1 MKPCCMER
9 LHRYYPQYIPTL
21 FPYSSPVLHPPNPS
35 SLLHPPTN
43 PSPLLH
49 PPPNPSPVLHPPT
62 NPSSRVSVA
71 SSQQSSASRRT
82 HYTHLSTLSSPSKP
96 ALIAPVS
103 SNERSSGK
111 QPKHTPTSHSS
122 PSIVLKPIT
131 VVASSASKH
140 SIISSEAD
148 TDNAPRRFSLP
159 VQSIDPTSRLAS
171 LSKGTIRTMET
182 VEEKTP
188 MSIKSVTPI
197 EVKEKKAQ
205 RHKYQ
210 ITPTHIAVDGKHSL
224 PPSPKKEPSVVSVK
238 EKRKGSVKPLKDEF
252 ISSVPIPQP
261 LFVPPR
267 GRGAQEER
275 KEGVVQV
282 EKEEKETERK
292 GKGKEEAR
300 ITESK
305 GITHSDKKAA
315 IPISK
320 QQEER
325 RRKKVELLD
334 PWHTPTTHEIIEHN
348 NALRRLRRKEDKS
361 SL

>member
-1 MKPCCMER
+1 MER

-21 FPYSSPVLHPPNPS
+21 FPYSSPVLHPP
-35 SLLHPPTN
+35 TN
-43 PSPLLH
+43 PSPFLH

-62 NPSSRVSVA
+62 NLSSRVSVA

-140 SIISSEAD
+140 SLFSSEAD

-188 MSIKSVTPI
+188 MSIMSVTPI

-267 GRGAQEER
+267 GRGVQEER

-282 EKEEKETERK
+282 EGKERGVQVEKKGKETEKEAERK
-292 GKGKEEAR
+292 
-300 ITESK
+300 TENK
-305 GITHSDKKAA
+305 GITHSGKKTA

-320 QQEER
+320 QQEAR

-348 NALRRLRRKEDKS
+348 NALRRLRRKEDES

>member
-82 HYTHLSTLSSPSKP
+82 HYTHLSTLSSPSKL

-188 MSIKSVTPI
+188 MSIMSVTPI
-197 EVKEKKAQ
+197 KVKEKKAQ

-210 ITPTHIAVDGKHSL
+210 ITPMHIAVDGKHSL

-282 EKEEKETERK
+282 EKEEKET
-292 GKGKEEAR
+292 G
-300 ITESK
+300 
-305 GITHSDKKAA
+305 
-315 IPISK
+315 
-320 QQEER
+320 
-325 RRKKVELLD
+325 
-334 PWHTPTTHEIIEHN
+334 
-348 NALRRLRRKEDKS
+348 
-361 SL
+361 

>member
-1 MKPCCMER
+1 MER

-21 FPYSSPVLHPPNPS
+21 FPYSSPVLHPP
-35 SLLHPPTN
+35 TN
-43 PSPLLH
+43 PA
-49 PPPNPSPVLHPPT
+49 
-62 NPSSRVSVA
+62 SRVSVA
-71 SSQQSSASRRT
+71 SSQQSSTSRRT
-82 HYTHLSTLSSPSKP
+82 HYTRLSTLSSPSKP

-103 SNERSSGK
+103 SNDISSGK

-131 VVASSASKH
+131 VVAGSASKH
-140 SIISSEAD
+140 SLFSSEAD

-182 VEEKTP
+182 VEEKMP
-188 MSIKSVTPI
+188 MSIMSVTPI
-197 EVKEKKAQ
+197 EMKEKKVQ

-210 ITPTHIAVDGKHSL
+210 ITPTHIAGDGKHSL

-261 LFVPPR
+261 LFVPPK
-267 GRGAQEER
+267 GRAVQEEKKEGVVEVER
-275 KEGVVQV
+275 KEGVVEV
-282 EKEEKETERK
+282 ERKGGVVEVERKESAAETERK
-292 GKGKEEAR
+292 EKGKEAER
-300 ITESK
+300 KTESK
-305 GITHSDKKAA
+305 GIMHTGKKVA

-348 NALRRLRRKEDKS
+348 NALRRLRRKEDES

>member
-1 MKPCCMER
+1 M
-9 LHRYYPQYIPTL
+9 
-21 FPYSSPVLHPPNPS
+21 
-35 SLLHPPTN
+35 
-43 PSPLLH
+43 
-49 PPPNPSPVLHPPT
+49 
-62 NPSSRVSVA
+62 A

-140 SIISSEAD
+140 SLFSSEAD

-188 MSIKSVTPI
+188 MSIMSVTPI

-267 GRGAQEER
+267 GRGVQEER

-282 EKEEKETERK
+282 ERKERGVQVEKKGKETEKEAERK
-292 GKGKEEAR
+292 
-300 ITESK
+300 TENK
-305 GITHSDKKAA
+305 GITHSGKKTA

-320 QQEER
+320 QQEAR

-348 NALRRLRRKEDKS
+348 NALRRLRRKEDES

>member
-1 MKPCCMER
+1 
-9 LHRYYPQYIPTL
+9 
-21 FPYSSPVLHPPNPS
+21 
-35 SLLHPPTN
+35 
-43 PSPLLH
+43 
-49 PPPNPSPVLHPPT
+49 
-62 NPSSRVSVA
+62 
-71 SSQQSSASRRT
+71 
-82 HYTHLSTLSSPSKP
+82 
-96 ALIAPVS
+96 
-103 SNERSSGK
+103 
-111 QPKHTPTSHSS
+111 
-122 PSIVLKPIT
+122 
-131 VVASSASKH
+131 
-140 SIISSEAD
+140 
-148 TDNAPRRFSLP
+148 
-159 VQSIDPTSRLAS
+159 
-171 LSKGTIRTMET
+171 MET

-188 MSIKSVTPI
+188 MSIMSVTPI

-305 GITHSDKKAA
+305 GITHSGKKAA
-315 IPISK
+315 VPISK

-325 RRKKVELLD
+325 RRRKVELLD
-334 PWHTPTTHEIIEHN
+334 PWHTPTTHEINEHN
-348 NALRRLRRKEDKS
+348 NALRRLRRKEDDS